1 MPSAPDPPPKTVN
14 GQGEFDWI
22 ERLLR
27 PLTLGASGALD
38 LLDDAAVIC
47 PRLGHD
53 LVVTKDAMV
62 AGVHFLSDDP
72 LDTVARKL
80 LAVNLSDL
88 AAKGAEPIGYFLSV
102 AWPKGTDWSAKV
114 KFAEGLAQ
122 AGAEWRLPLLGGDTV
137 STPGPLTLTAT
148 LMGEVPTG
156 GMILRRTAQPGDLL
170 MVSGPIG
177 DGWLGLQA
185 ARGLIADPGG
195 VLAAH
200 YRTPIPRLDL
210 IGTLRQFARAS
221 ADISDGLLADA
232 GRIAIASGLGV
243 VVELDQMLL
252 SSQSM
257 AWLALQ
263 PDETVARLALA
274 TGGDDYQIVCAVD
287 PAERPALHAAE
298 AGLTVVGR
306 FKAGEGVAA
315 TFQDRPVGLDSLG
328 WTHP

>member
-1 MPSAPDPPPKTVN
+1 MPSAPEPE
-14 GQGEFDWI
+14 GEGEFDWI

-27 PLTLGASGALD
+27 PLTLGAPGALD
-38 LLDDAAVIC
+38 LLDDAAVIR
-47 PRLGHD
+47 PREGHD

-62 AGVHFLSDDP
+62 AGVHFLPDDP

-102 AWPKGTDWSAKV
+102 AWPKDTPWDAKV
-114 KFAEGLAQ
+114 LFAQGLAQ
-122 AGAEWRLPLLGGDTV
+122 AGRDWRLPLLGGDTV

-156 GMILRRTAQPGDLL
+156 GMIRRATARPGDLL

-185 ARGLIADPGG
+185 AQGLLPAPR
-195 VLAAH
+195 LAAH
-200 YRTPIPRLDL
+200 YRTPTPRLDL

-221 ADISDGLLADA
+221 ADVSDGLLADA
-232 GRIAIASGLGV
+232 GRIAIASGLR
-243 VVELDQMLL
+243 VEVALDQMPI
-252 SSQSM
+252 SAEAT
-257 AWLALQ
+257 AWLAAQ
-263 PDETVARLALA
+263 PDEVAARLALA

-287 PAERPALHAAE
+287 PAEQPALHAAE
-298 AGLTVVGR
+298 AGLILVGR
-306 FKAGEGVAA
+306 FKVGQGVSA
-315 TFQDRPVGLDSLG
+315 TFTGALLSLAKLG
-328 WTHP
+328 WTH

>member
-1 MPSAPDPPPKTVN
+1 MPSGPDEPR
-14 GQGEFDWI
+14 QGEFDWI

-27 PLTLGASGALD
+27 PLTLGAPGALD
-38 LLDDAAVIC
+38 LLDDAAVIR
-47 PRLGHD
+47 PREGHD

-62 AGVHFLSDDP
+62 AGVHFLPDDP

-102 AWPKGTDWSAKV
+102 AWPTGTPWSAKV
-114 KFAEGLAQ
+114 LFAQGLAR

-137 STPGPLTLTAT
+137 STPGPLTVTAT

-156 GMILRRTAQPGDLL
+156 GMIRRATAQPGDLL

-185 ARGLIADPGG
+185 AQGLLPDPGG
-195 VLAAH
+195 VLAAR
-200 YRTPIPRLDL
+200 YRTPTPRLDL

-221 ADISDGLLADA
+221 ADVSDGLLADA

-243 VVELDQMLL
+243 EVALDQMPL
-252 SSQSM
+252 SAEAT
-257 AWLALQ
+257 AWLAQ
-263 PDETVARLALA
+263 QDDEAAARLALA

-298 AGLTVVGR
+298 TGLTIVGR
-306 FKAGEGVAA
+306 FKLGQGVGA
-315 TFQDRPVGLDSLG
+315 TFENRSVPLKELG
-328 WTHP
+328 WAH

>member
-1 MPSAPDPPPKTVN
+1 MPSAPDPD

-27 PLTLGASGALD
+27 PLTLGAPGALD
-38 LLDDAAVIC
+38 LLDDAAVIR
-47 PRLGHD
+47 PREGHD

-62 AGVHFLSDDP
+62 AGVHFLPDDP

-88 AAKGAEPIGYFLSV
+88 AAKGAEPIGYVLSV
-102 AWPKGTDWSAKV
+102 AWPKDTPWSAKV
-114 KFAEGLAQ
+114 LFTEGLAQ
-122 AGAEWRLPLLGGDTV
+122 AGRDWRLPLLGGDTV
-137 STPGPLTLTAT
+137 STPGPLTVTAT

-156 GMILRRTAQPGDLL
+156 GIVLRRTARPGDLL

-185 ARGLIADPGG
+185 ARGMIADPDG
-195 VLAAH
+195 VLAAR
-200 YRTPIPRLDL
+200 YRTPMPRLDL

-221 ADISDGLLADA
+221 ADVSDGLLADA

-243 VVELDQMLL
+243 EVALDQMPL
-252 SSQSM
+252 SPEAA

-263 PDETVARLALA
+263 ADEVTARLALA
-274 TGGDDYQIVCAVD
+274 TGGDDYQIVCSVD

-298 AGLTVVGR
+298 AGLVTVGR
-306 FKAGEGVAA
+306 FKLGQGVGA
-315 TFQDRPVGLDSLG
+315 TFNGHPVEPQRLG
-328 WTHP
+328 WTH